1 MPFILDEDAGLK
13 AILQNLLVTDEK
25 NATRKVGVW
34 FGMPD
39 PEIRARAYPFM
50 TIDLINLAEDP
61 TRQMSGPYVQAFPY
75 VPEGFPAKDDTELYY
90 ADLPPQA
97 YLLTYQVTS
106 WARNPRHDRQLLQQ
120 LLDGPLPLRW
130 GVCPVGSGEAATMRR
145 LDVRL
150 NKRDGTD
157 ADGKR
162 LFRNIFTCAMSS
174 ELFFWQV
181 QAIKAVSSVEVDVN
195 FIGATD

>member
-1 MPFILDEDAGLK
+1 MPFILDEDEGLK

-25 NATRKVGVW
+25 NASRKVGVW

-39 PEIRARAYPFM
+39 PEVRVRAYPFM
-50 TIDLINLAEDP
+50 TIDLIGLAEDP
-61 TRQMSGPYVQAFPY
+61 ARALAGPYFHTFQY
-75 VPEGFPAKDDTELYY
+75 VPESFPSKGPDDIYY
-90 ADLPPQA
+90 GDLWPEP
-97 YLLTYQVTS
+97 YTLTYQVQS

-130 GVCPVGSGEAATMRR
+130 GVCPVGTGAAATMRR

-150 NKRDGTD
+150 NKRDGID
-157 ADGKR
+157 HDGKR
-162 LFRNIFTCAMSS
+162 LFRNVFTCAMSA

-181 QAIKAVSSVEVDVN
+181 QALQPPTSVVIDVEQT
-195 FIGATD
+195 G